1 MAVNNFLR
9 ESEVII
15 VERKETTK
23 RKTIPNLF
31 ESPVTMEKLVE
42 LRKVDLT
49 KVSIAAV
56 ECAQSMGYSRSTT
69 GSVFAAALAY
79 WSNKFDLTEIYH
91 YRKTIV
97 ENISNSFSFQGTLEE
112 MVDRWLADI
121 RVLADQCNEDELLA
135 YILFSSGQ
143 NRRATVNEHLFKVV
157 ESILDLKN
165 TDSLID
171 ITADDGDFFINAYLH
186 DDFASFCGGISRLS
200 HLNEITKLRALF
212 LGTDK
217 FVFENYD
224 STPQKYDKV
233 FLSLLNHLPK
243 VKDVNPDIEPF
254 ASCYDLLPES
264 VRSNWFYI
272 YVAFSRQVSDGRSVI
287 LTFDNVLQRS
297 SKVEIT
303 LRKRLVE
310 MGLIEAVVAFPQG
323 SLTFTNAAPNL
334 LVLSSNN
341 KEVKMIDARDLKN
354 HDRGTNGLT
363 LNNANEIIKRF
374 NEENIH
380 SRLVTS
386 EEMKSKNFNLSPVVY
401 LKEDDLEIEG
411 GVRLSDVVLKAERG
425 KAISSVELRENQSD
439 EPTDYKYFSFANAEA
454 GVYPYLKE
462 FDKNFEKFCLNEGDL
477 IISRSAPYKLMIMP
491 KLEAKNVLAVGN
503 LYFLRFNPEKI
514 DSIYALCYLKSEEGR
529 KQLEIL
535 SKGAVISMLT
545 MQDLM
550 RVKIPKIPME
560 EQKVIVQKYCA
571 LRDELDALE
580 AKKKEL
586 EDEILNL
593 VKREE

>member
-1 MAVNNFLR
+1 M
-9 ESEVII
+9 
-15 VERKETTK
+15 KEKEITK
-23 RKTIPNLF
+23 RKTIPILF
-31 ESPVTMEKLVE
+31 ESPVTMEKLAE
-42 LRKVDLT
+42 LRKVDLAN
-49 KVSIAAV
+49 VSIAAV
-56 ECAQSMGYSRSTT
+56 ECARSMGYSRSST
-69 GSVFAAALAY
+69 GSVFASALAY
-79 WSNKFDLTEIYH
+79 WSKKFDLTDVGH
-91 YRKTIV
+91 YRQTIV
-97 ENISNSFSFQGTLEE
+97 KNIPPAIGLQGTLEE
-112 MVDRWLADI
+112 MVDRWLVDI
-121 RVLADQCNEDELLA
+121 RVLAEKCSEDELLA
-135 YILFSSGQ
+135 YTLLSSGQ
-143 NRRATVNEHLFKVV
+143 NRRVGANEYLFKVV
-157 ESILDLKN
+157 ESILELKN

-171 ITADDGDFFINAYLH
+171 ITGDDGNFFINAYLH
-186 DDFASFCGGISRLS
+186 DNFASFCGGISRLS
-200 HLNEITKLRALF
+200 HLNEITKLRAFF

-233 FLSLLNHLPK
+233 FLSLLNPLPK
-243 VKDVNPDIEPF
+243 VKDENPDIEPF

-272 YVAFSRQVSDGRSVI
+272 YVAFSRLAFDGRSVI

-334 LVLSSNN
+334 LVLSSNS

-354 HDRGTNGLT
+354 HERGTNGLT
-363 LNNANEIIKRF
+363 LNNANEILKRF

-386 EEMKSKNFNLSPVVY
+386 EEMKSENFNLSPVVY

-411 GVRLSDVVLKAERG
+411 GVKLSNVVLKIERG
-425 KAISSVELRENQSD
+425 KAIPSPKLHENQSD
-439 EPTDYKYFSFANAEA
+439 EPTDYQYFSFANAEA

-462 FDKNFEKFCLNEGDL
+462 FDKSLEKFCLNEGDL

-529 KQLEIL
+529 KQFEIL
-535 SKGAVISMLT
+535 SKGSAISMIT
-545 MQDLM
+545 MQDLT
-550 RVKIPKIPME
+550 RVQIPLIPME
-560 EQKVIVQKYCA
+560 KQKAIAQKYRA
-571 LRDELDALE
+571 LRDELDDLE
-580 AKKKEL
+580 EKKKDL
-586 EDEILNL
+586 EDKLLNL
-593 VKREE
+593 VKR